1 MQLQRVLSGAVMV
14 AAVAALPADLISQGP
29 SNVLAPVQS
38 FHDTPPVVANT
49 EPFVSLATEKRGVS
63 APIGYVERT
72 VAKRATLTVDIW
84 MDINGG
90 GRHEGLITD
99 TQRCFNLLNGW
110 NDQISS
116 LSVPSGFGCIFYE
129 DINCDNND
137 HRLTVTGS
145 FFVANAGDYGFND
158 IISSYLC
165 YN

>member
-1 MQLQRVLSGAVMV
+1 MTNDPVDLSRRPLEKVERGRGQRDKYKKGMLVRLVVPGASFAHHRTILALSQTVHFFMMQLQRVLSGAVMV

-63 APIGYVERT
+63 APIGNVERT

-99 TQRCFNLLNGW
+99 
-110 NDQISS
+110 S
-116 LSVPSGFGCIFYE
+116 LSP
-129 DINCDNND
+129 
-137 HRLTVTGS
+137 
-145 FFVANAGDYGFND
+145 
-158 IISSYLC
+158 
-165 YN
+165 